1 MTLPDTMASDLRVS
15 ETRVPETKVSAPKL
29 LDVQDLQVSF
39 KYNGQWTPAVQ
50 SASFSLARGQVLG
63 LVGESG
69 SGKTVTA
76 MAVMGLINAV
86 GGRVS
91 GGSIHFDGRDVT
103 NLGKKDWSDLRGKR
117 LGMIFQQPMR
127 ALNPAFTVGEQIAEV
142 IRRHNNVSRSDA
154 SKRAVEM
161 LDSVHIADAANR
173 AKSYPHQLSGGMCQR
188 VMIAMAL
195 VNNPDLLIADEPT
208 TALDVT
214 VQKRVL
220 DLIREVQADRGIGVL
235 FITHD
240 LGVVAEMCDDVAVMY
255 AGEVV
260 ERGEINQVF
269 ECPDHPYTEGL
280 LASVPRSGAH
290 GRLGSIPGVVPPPNE
305 MPLGCRFAPRCAY
318 VTEGVCTSH
327 ALDLRETG
335 GQRWSRCERV
345 GELSLR
351 GVI

>member
-1 MTLPDTMASDLRVS
+1 MS
-15 ETRVPETKVSAPKL
+15 VPEVVAPAPTL

-39 KYNGQWTPAVQ
+39 NYGGHWTPTVQ
-50 SASFSLARGQVLG
+50 SASFSLARGRVLG

-76 MAVMGLINAV
+76 MAVMGLINGV
-86 GGRVS
+86 GGRVT
-91 GGSIHFDGRDVT
+91 GGSIRFDGRDVT
-103 NLGKKDWSDLRGKR
+103 NVGKKDWSDLRGKR

-142 IRRHNNVSRSDA
+142 IRRHNKVSRSEA

-220 DLIREVQADRGIGVL
+220 DLIREVQIDRGIGVL

-260 ERGEINQVF
+260 ERGAIDRVF

-280 LASVPRSGAH
+280 LASVPRSGVT
-290 GRLGSIPGVVPPPNE
+290 GRLGSIPGVVPPPYD
-305 MPLGCRFAPRCAY
+305 MPTGCRFAPRCSY
-318 VTEGVCTSH
+318 VVEGACTSH
-327 ALDLRETG
+327 GLDLHSTG
-335 GQRWSRCERV
+335 IERWSRCARV
-345 GELSLR
+345 DELSLR
-351 GVI
+351 GVV

>member
-1 MTLPDTMASDLRVS
+1 MS
-15 ETRVPETKVSAPKL
+15 VPEGVAHVSTL

-39 KYNGQWTPAVQ
+39 NYNGRWTPTIQ
-50 SASFSLARGQVLG
+50 SASFSLQRGRVLG

-76 MAVMGLINAV
+76 MAVMGLINGV
-86 GGRVS
+86 GGRVTA
-91 GGSIHFDGRDVT
+91 GSIHFDGRDVT

-142 IRRHNNVSRSDA
+142 IRRHNKVSRAEA

-161 LDSVHIADAANR
+161 LDSVHIADASNR

-220 DLIREVQADRGIGVL
+220 DLIREVQVDRGIGVL

-260 ERGEINQVF
+260 ERGAIDRVF
-269 ECPDHPYTEGL
+269 ECPVHPYTEGL
-280 LASVPRSGAH
+280 LASVPRSGVT
-290 GRLGSIPGVVPPPNE
+290 GRLGSIPGVVPPPYD
-305 MPLGCRFAPRCAY
+305 MPTGCRFAPRCSY
-318 VTEGVCTSH
+318 VVEGACTSR
-327 ALDLRETG
+327 ALDLHPSGTG
-335 GQRWSRCERV
+335 RWSRCARV
-345 GELSLR
+345 AELSLR
-351 GVI
+351 GVV